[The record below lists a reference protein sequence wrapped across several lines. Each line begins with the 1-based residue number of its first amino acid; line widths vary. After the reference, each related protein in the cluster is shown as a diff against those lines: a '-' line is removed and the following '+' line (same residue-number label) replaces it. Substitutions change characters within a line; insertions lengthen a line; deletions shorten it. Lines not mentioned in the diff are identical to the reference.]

1 MDNLALLSLALCY
14 MEENLSENITAEDV
28 ARACYCSPSS
38 LRKLFRR
45 LAHYSVKEYIIKR
58 RLTLAA
64 RDLRDRPQDSIL
76 EIALRYCYQSNE
88 AFTRAFEAMWNCSPS
103 AYRQERSFADLC
115 PRLVLSR
122 EYDYGDEDMNKKKC
136 VDISE
141 LYDLFRERKNCYFVC
156 CDIQYLTHINE
167 ISRKAGDLAI
177 AETAYRMERCCETED
192 LVFRIG
198 ADEFAMLTASDD
210 PAYARRI
217 ADRILEMNGQT
228 FTYEDKEIPL
238 SLYAGITRFTEA
250 NLRYNE
256 LFSALHQ
263 TIDGTKK

>member
-1 MDNLALLSLALCY
+1 MDNLALLNLALCY
-14 MEENLSENITAEDV
+14 MEENLSENISTEDV

-38 LRKLFRR
+38 LQKLFRR
-45 LAHYSVKEYIIKR
+45 LAHYSIKEYIIKR

-64 RDLRDRPQDSIL
+64 RDLRDRPSDSIL
-76 EIALRYCYQSNE
+76 DIALRYCYQSNE

-115 PRLVLSR
+115 PRLILSG
-122 EYDYGDEDMNKKKC
+122 EYVYGDDYMNRKKS

-141 LYDLFRERKNCYFVC
+141 LYDLFKERKNCYFVC

-177 AETAYRMERCCETED
+177 AETAYRMEQCCGAED

-198 ADEFAMLTASDD
+198 GDEFAMLTVSEDAI
-210 PAYARRI
+210 YAQQI
-217 ADRILEMNGQT
+217 ADRILAMNDQT
-228 FTYEDKEIPL
+228 FVYEDQGIPVR
-238 SLYAGITRFTEA
+238 LYADITCFGEKI
-250 NLRYNE
+250 LRYNE
-256 LFSALHQ
+256 LFAALHQ
-263 TIDGTKK
+263 TINESKK